1 MSVKGN
7 GVPVVLTLLLLAAF
21 CTGENCKAPDKKI
34 IAHQIW
40 LTNARL
46 ADDLA
51 PYSPTMSGLIR
62 SEQEDLNKE
71 WCTQLRRGVYDI
83 GGGHYVKWE
92 MFLLND
98 GVHYRI
104 KETEETLDIAKD
116 KWVLNVEG
124 DKPLWGILH

>member
-1 MSVKGN
+1 MSVKGSWGL
-7 GVPVVLTLLLLAAF
+7 GVLALLLLAAF
-21 CTGENCKAPDKKI
+21 CAGQDCKVPDKKI
-34 IAHQIW
+34 IAHQMW

-62 SEQEDLNKE
+62 SEQEELNKE
-71 WCTQLRRGVYDI
+71 WCTQVRRGEYDI
-83 GGGHYVKWE
+83 GVDHYVKWE

-104 KETEETLDIAKD
+104 KETEETLDLVKD
-116 KWVLNVEG
+116 NWPFNGDV
-124 DKPLWGILH
+124 DKPMRRS